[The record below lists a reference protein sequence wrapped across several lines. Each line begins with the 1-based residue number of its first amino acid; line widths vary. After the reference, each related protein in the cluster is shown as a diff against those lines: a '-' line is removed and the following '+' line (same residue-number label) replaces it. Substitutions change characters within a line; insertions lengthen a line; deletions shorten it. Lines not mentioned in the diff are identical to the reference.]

1 MDKNL
6 RGKRLNAL
14 VEEKENHKKLLADRR
29 PLGKKNR
36 VYSTDRDSFKVLLE
50 ELSGKSIKSLLDMRF
65 KDWRQ
70 FVVRAVC
77 SAQSSDIRVIW
88 KNVYKGDLKYGVRED
103 RLKLKKSN
111 INRKNASRM
120 LDRNSCIAYALFM
133 SLKASEKS

>member
-50 ELSGKSIKSLLDMRF
+50 ELS
-65 KDWRQ
+65 
-70 FVVRAVC
+70 
-77 SAQSSDIRVIW
+77 
-88 KNVYKGDLKYGVRED
+88 
-103 RLKLKKSN
+103 
-111 INRKNASRM
+111 
-120 LDRNSCIAYALFM
+120 
-133 SLKASEKS
+133 